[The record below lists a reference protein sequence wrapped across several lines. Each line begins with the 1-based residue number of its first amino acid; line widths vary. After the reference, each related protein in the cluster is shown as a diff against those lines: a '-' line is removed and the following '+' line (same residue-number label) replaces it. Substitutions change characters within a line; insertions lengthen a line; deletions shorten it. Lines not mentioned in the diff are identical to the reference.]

1 MMLLIADS
9 FVLSRLPPSC
19 VMVPAP
25 PCALNPLVCVLA
37 LALVALLALQARSM
51 QVASVEGQPS
61 LSCDTP
67 TSLEACNLTTL
78 VLPLCHVMPLIADSF
93 VLSQLPPPCVMVP
106 APPCALNPLVCVL
119 ALALVFPV
127 SVTGTIHASR

>member
-1 MMLLIADS
+1 
-9 FVLSRLPPSC
+9 
-19 VMVPAP
+19 
-25 PCALNPLVCVLA
+25 
-37 LALVALLALQARSM
+37 M

-93 VLSQLPPPCVMVP
+93 VLSQLPPSCAMVP

-119 ALALVFPV
+119 ALALVALLALQARSMQV
-127 SVTGTIHASR
+127 ASVEGQPLSCDTPTSLEACLCSALPLYIPLA